1 MGQISAAP
9 AARQRIV
16 WTAAALVAL
25 VLAVLLSLAVGARA
39 IAPSA
44 VLDALVHGGHSD
56 DAEVIRACGCRA
68 RSSA

>member
-1 MGQISAAP
+1 M
-9 AARQRIV
+9 
-16 WTAAALVAL
+16 AL

-39 IAPSA
+39 IALSA